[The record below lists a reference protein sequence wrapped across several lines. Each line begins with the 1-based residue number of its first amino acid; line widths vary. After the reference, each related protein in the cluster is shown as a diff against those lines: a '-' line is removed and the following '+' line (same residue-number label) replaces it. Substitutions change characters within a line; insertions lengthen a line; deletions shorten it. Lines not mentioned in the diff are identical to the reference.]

1 VRTAADRTLPFT
13 ESVIREMTRLVGLC
27 HPDDGINLAQG
38 FPDFAAPQELKD
50 AASDAIQSDLNQYAI
65 TWGAKSFRDGIA
77 TKTERFLGISVDP
90 ETEITVTCGA
100 TEAMV
105 AAMLALVNPEEEVVI
120 FEPFYENYGPDCF
133 LSAATPRFV
142 SLQPPDWTIDRDR
155 LAAAFGERTR
165 AIVINTP
172 NNPTGKVFSRDE
184 LQFIADLCLRWDCIA
199 ITDEIYEHMVYDGA
213 EHVSPITLPGM
224 RERTV
229 VINGLSKTFSVT
241 GWRVGYTIAAPP
253 LTAAI
258 RKVHDFLTVGA
269 AAPLQ
274 AAGAVAMRFPDAYF
288 SRLAAEYQE
297 RRDFLV
303 PALRE
308 AGFYPYVPRGAYYVM
323 CGIEDFAYTDD
334 VAFATELVREIGL
347 AVVPGSSFYSRA
359 SSGSQQVRFAFPKRM
374 ATLEAA
380 TTRLESLRAR
390 V

>member
-1 VRTAADRTLPFT
+1 
-13 ESVIREMTRLVGLC
+13 
-27 HPDDGINLAQG
+27 
-38 FPDFAAPQELKD
+38 
-50 AASDAIQSDLNQYAI
+50 
-65 TWGAKSFRDGIA
+65 
-77 TKTERFLGISVDP
+77 
-90 ETEITVTCGA
+90 
-100 TEAMV
+100 
-105 AAMLALVNPEEEVVI
+105 
-120 FEPFYENYGPDCF
+120 
-133 LSAATPRFV
+133 
-142 SLQPPDWTIDRDR
+142 
-155 LAAAFGERTR
+155 
-165 AIVINTP
+165 
-172 NNPTGKVFSRDE
+172 
-184 LQFIADLCLRWDCIA
+184 
-199 ITDEIYEHMVYDGA
+199 
-213 EHVSPITLPGM
+213 
-224 RERTV
+224 
-229 VINGLSKTFSVT
+229 
-241 GWRVGYTIAAPP
+241 VGYTIAAPP

-380 TTRLESLRAR
+380 ATRLESLRAR